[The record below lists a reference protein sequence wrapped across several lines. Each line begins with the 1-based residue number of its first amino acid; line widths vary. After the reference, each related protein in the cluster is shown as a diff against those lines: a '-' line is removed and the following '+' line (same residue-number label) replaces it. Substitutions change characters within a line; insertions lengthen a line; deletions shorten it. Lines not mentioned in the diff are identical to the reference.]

1 MTEIRSKVMVKKN
14 EAIQDFNKR
23 NDHQMIAASEFK
35 SDLAN
40 QVYLRSVFQT
50 HFEDEEVTA
59 VDNHKEE
66 YNQNLMLIKFKE
78 YEIAVQQLLEDIDQR
93 EECIVQLDDY
103 VGEQV
108 KQIEDYNEKITALEE
123 ELGQLDE

>member
-1 MTEIRSKVMVKKN
+1 MVKKN